1 MADMKIGGCKCG
13 EAGRTEPCPVHG
25 LCGQVTCPVCQSSD
39 TRSGIER
46 VICESCNCLWRE
58 SDRRPDPRLAA
69 LEAERDEQRQRADI
83 LDSACV
89 KALDERDRLREA
101 LANMLRSQDCAWEER
116 SMGHDWP
123 TACAQARAALEGN
136 GNGN

>member
-1 MADMKIGGCKCG
+1 MAD
-13 EAGRTEPCPVHG
+13 
-25 LCGQVTCPVCQSSD
+25 QVTCPVCQRSD
-39 TRSGIER
+39 T
-46 VICESCNCLWRE
+46 VIRNGQAYLCNCICSWYE
-58 SDRRPDPRLAA
+58 DMRRPDPRLAA
-69 LEAERDEQRQRADI
+69 L
-83 LDSACV
+83 
-89 KALDERDRLREA
+89 KAERDRLREA